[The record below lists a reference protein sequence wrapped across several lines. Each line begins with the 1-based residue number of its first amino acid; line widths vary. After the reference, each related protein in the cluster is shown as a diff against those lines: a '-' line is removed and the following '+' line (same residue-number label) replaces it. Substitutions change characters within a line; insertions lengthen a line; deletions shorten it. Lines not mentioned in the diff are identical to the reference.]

1 MELKRK
7 KKNLAKIIP
16 FIFYDFFHFSI
27 GMPKT
32 YTKVI
37 TS

>member
-1 MELKRK
+1 MKLKRK
-7 KKNLAKIIP
+7 KENLAKIIP
-16 FIFYDFFHFSI
+16 FLSSDFFHFSI